1 MIKESNVVI
10 CIICGTKRVVK
21 NMIIIVDSE
30 ISQLRIYE
38 CNTTIKPH
46 NLTTKNKSKSNY

>member
-1 MIKESNVVI
+1 MIKESDIVI

-21 NMIIIVDSE
+21 NMLIIVDSE

-46 NLTTKNKSKSNY
+46 NLTTKNKSNY